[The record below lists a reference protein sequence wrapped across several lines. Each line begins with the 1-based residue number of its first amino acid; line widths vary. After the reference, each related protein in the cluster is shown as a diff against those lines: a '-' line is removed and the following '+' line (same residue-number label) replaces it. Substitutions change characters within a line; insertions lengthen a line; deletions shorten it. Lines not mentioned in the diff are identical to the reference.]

1 MSTLDQTD
9 RQILVQL
16 EKDATK
22 SSAALAKI
30 LSISPA
36 TVRRRIGRLLK
47 DGVIRI
53 TATVDAGKVGFYL
66 ISLITLNVDPAK
78 INKAIINL
86 RAQKNVRW
94 VAVSSGRYNIVIM
107 ARFSSTEELHLFIQD
122 ELSKLDGLETSETF
136 ICLRIEKGRYM

>member
-9 RQILVQL
+9 QQLVHLL
-16 EKDATK
+16 EKDGTK
-22 SSAALAKI
+22 SGAALAKM

-36 TVRRRIGRLLK
+36 TARRRIARLIK

-66 ISLITLNVDPAK
+66 ISLITLNIDPAK
-78 INKAIINL
+78 INGAIDRL
-86 RAQKNVRW
+86 RSKMNVRW
-94 VAVSSGRYNIVIM
+94 VAVSSGRYNIVM
-107 ARFSSTEELHLFIQD
+107 LARFSSTEQFHLFIQD
-122 ELSKLDGLETSETF
+122 DLAKLDGLEASETF

>member
-9 RQILVQL
+9 QQLVHLL

-22 SSAALAKI
+22 SSAALAKM

-36 TVRRRIGRLLK
+36 TVRRRIGRLIK

-78 INKAIINL
+78 INVATGIL
-86 RAQKNVRW
+86 RSKKNVRW
-94 VAVSSGRYNIVIM
+94 VAVSSGRYNIVIL

-122 ELSKLDGLETSETF
+122 DLAKLDGLETSETF
-136 ICLRIEKGRYM
+136 ICLSIEKGRYM